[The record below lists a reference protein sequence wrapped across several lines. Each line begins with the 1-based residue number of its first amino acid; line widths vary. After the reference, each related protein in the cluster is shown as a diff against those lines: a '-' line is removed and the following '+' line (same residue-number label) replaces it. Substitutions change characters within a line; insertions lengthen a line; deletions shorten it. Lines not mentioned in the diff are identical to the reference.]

1 MSKETET
8 FRPRIKNDPAN
19 YRTRASLAS
28 APTRDRGEPSTRP
41 DRHREFLTAPI
52 DAAGYIHFGK
62 LIPPRD
68 I

>member
-1 MSKETET
+1 MSKQTET

-28 APTRDRGEPSTRP
+28 APIRERDTAAPRP
-41 DRHREFLTAPI
+41 DRHREFMTAPI